1 MSKPT
6 VNPLYKGLHSKAE
19 NLDLWLLKLQERVD
33 LLEASSI
40 LKDEKIKA
48 LEMEII
54 TLKNN
59 VPTTTTNANTSS
71 GNLAWANLF
80 KNTTSTNESVAVLCA
95 KIANENKDKE
105 RIEKFVIVS
114 GVVESTSENETEKK
128 QHDQDKIEEILT
140 ALELSNTD
148 MKQFTRLK
156 INPNRAANV
165 RDPAL
170 IRLEF
175 NTKELQNKAIKESK
189 NLKDNEPT
197 KKIYINPDKTTLER
211 LTEKKLRE
219 ERNKR
224 NAVLENEEEEV
235 EGRGRQRFG
244 IDTNGKK
251 FYWGIRW
258 GILKR
263 VLIAE

>member
-1 MSKPT
+1 M
-6 VNPLYKGLHSKAE
+6 
-19 NLDLWLLKLQERVD
+19 
-33 LLEASSI
+33 
-40 LKDEKIKA
+40 
-48 LEMEII
+48 
-54 TLKNN
+54 
-59 VPTTTTNANTSS
+59 
-71 GNLAWANLF
+71 
-80 KNTTSTNESVAVLCA
+80 
-95 KIANENKDKE
+95 
-105 RIEKFVIVS
+105 
-114 GVVESTSENETEKK
+114 
-128 QHDQDKIEEILT
+128 
-140 ALELSNTD
+140 
-148 MKQFTRLK
+148 
-156 INPNRAANV
+156 
-165 RDPAL
+165 
-170 IRLEF
+170 
-175 NTKELQNKAIKESK
+175 QNKAIKESK

-224 NAVLENEEEEV
+224 NAVVENEEEEV